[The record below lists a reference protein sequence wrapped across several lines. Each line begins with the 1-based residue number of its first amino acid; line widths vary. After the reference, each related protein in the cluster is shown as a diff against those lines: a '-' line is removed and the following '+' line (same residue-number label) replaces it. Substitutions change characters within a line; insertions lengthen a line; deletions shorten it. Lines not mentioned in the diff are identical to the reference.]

1 MKNMKTRRSN
11 LYYNGELT
19 ETVHVYQASGGV
31 VMLTKNEYFI
41 SDKEQTI
48 AVDIKSN
55 FNFEVKMP
63 NVDWI
68 SIAPSTKSMSSH
80 TLYYIISPNE
90 EYDSRESEII
100 FMIRAMSNLQ
110 IH

>member
-1 MKNMKTRRSN
+1 
-11 LYYNGELT
+11 
-19 ETVHVYQASGGV
+19 
-31 VMLTKNEYFI
+31 
-41 SDKEQTI
+41 
-48 AVDIKSN
+48 
-55 FNFEVKMP
+55 MP

>member
-1 MKNMKTRRSN
+1 
-11 LYYNGELT
+11 
-19 ETVHVYQASGGV
+19 
-31 VMLTKNEYFI
+31 MLTKIEYFI

-80 TLYYIISPNE
+80 TLYYISVQMRN
-90 EYDSRESEII
+90 
-100 FMIRAMSNLQ
+100 MIVVKVKSFL
-110 IH
+110 